1 MTDSIDGAGS
11 HASHAYSDSGAGA
24 SPSSPVVS
32 DGNPPQ
38 AGWDGVR
45 ELHPAVLASRLT
57 SGAAITVID
66 VREPWEWET
75 ARLAIARHIPLGE
88 FARAAASL
96 ERGDEIVIY
105 CHHGVRSRAAANH
118 LAEQGFTR
126 LWNLSGGIDRYSLE
140 VDPAIP
146 RY

>member
-1 MTDSIDGAGS
+1 MTDSIDGAES
-11 HASHAYSDSGAGA
+11 QASRADTDSGVGESRNRTAESEGK
-24 SPSSPVVS
+24 
-32 DGNPPQ
+32 PPET
-38 AGWDGVR
+38 GWDGVR

-75 ARLAIARHIPLGE
+75 ARLAVARHIPLGQ
-88 FARAAASL
+88 FARAATSL
-96 ERGDEIVIY
+96 ERSDEIVIY
-105 CHHGVRSRAAANH
+105 CHHGVRSRAAANY

-140 VDPAIP
+140 VDPTIP

>member
-11 HASHAYSDSGAGA
+11 RPSRANSDSGAGA
-24 SPSSPVVS
+24 SHSPAAAS
-32 DGNPPQ
+32 EENPPE

-57 SGAAITVID
+57 SGAALTVID

-75 ARLAIARHIPLGE
+75 ARLAVARHIPLGE

-105 CHHGVRSRAAANH
+105 CHHGVRSRAAANY

-126 LWNLSGGIDRYSLE
+126 LWNLSGGIDRYALE

>member
-1 MTDSIDGAGS
+1 MTDSIRGAGS
-11 HASHAYSDSGAGA
+11 QTSRASSDSGVGESQNRPAA
-24 SPSSPVVS
+24 SE
-32 DGNPPQ
+32 GKPPET
-38 AGWDGVR
+38 GWDGVR

-75 ARLAIARHIPLGE
+75 ARLAVARHIPLGE
-88 FARAAASL
+88 FARAATSL
-96 ERGDEIVIY
+96 EQSDEIVIY
-105 CHHGVRSRAAANH
+105 CHHGVRSRAAANY

-126 LWNLSGGIDRYSLE
+126 LWNLAGGIDRYSLE